1 MRLSALAL
9 IALATPAG
17 ADTFAERWPQPV
29 AVEPVKIVDAAPP
42 KGISKPIRHAHA
54 EQRGF
59 ICHRQTFY
67 RGHHRYWRCQR

>member
-9 IALATPAG
+9 IVLATPAG

-29 AVEPVKIVDAAPP
+29 AVEPVRVVDAAMP
-42 KGISKPIRHAHA
+42 KPVRHAHA

-59 ICHRQTFY
+59 VCHRQNYT
-67 RGHHRYWRCQR
+67 RDHHRYWRCRR